1 MRERMDDDDERLLER
16 IQQGD
21 GESFG
26 VLYDRTWR
34 WLLSCVVTPRVGPT
48 AAEDVLAE
56 TYRTALERIGSF
68 EWRGTDLLHWLA
80 AIARRKCLERLRT
93 DERSAGNLAPEG
105 ELESLP
111 DPAPTAEA
119 EMIRIETL
127 RHLTGRVGVVL
138 GALHPRYAGVLRM
151 RLLEG
156 IPRAECAASLG
167 VSPATFDVVLHRATK
182 AFAKA
187 WGEW

>member
-21 GESFG
+21 AESFG

-34 WLLSCVVTPRVGPT
+34 WLLSCVVTPRVGSA

-68 EWRGTDLLHWLA
+68 EWQGTDLLHWLA
-80 AIARRKCLERLRT
+80 AIARRKCLERLRK
-93 DERSAGNLAPEG
+93 DGRSAAGTTSLD
-105 ELESLP
+105 ELDSLP
-111 DPAPTAEA
+111 DPAPSAEA
-119 EMIRIETL
+119 EMIRVETL
-127 RHLTGRVGVVL
+127 RQLSGRVGVVL
-138 GALHPRYAGVLRM
+138 GALNPRYAGVLRM

-156 IPRAECAASLG
+156 AARADCAASLG
-167 VSPATFDVVLHRATK
+167 VTPATFDVVLHRATK
-182 AFAKA
+182 AFRKA
-187 WGEW
+187 WDGL

>member
-1 MRERMDDDDERLLER
+1 MEDDDERLLER

-34 WLLSCVVTPRVGPT
+34 WLLSCVVTPRVGAA

-56 TYRTALERIGSF
+56 TYRTAIDRVGTF
-68 EWRGTDLLHWLA
+68 EWKGVDLLHWLA
-80 AIARRKCLERLRT
+80 AIARRKCLERLRA
-93 DERSAGNLAPEG
+93 DGRGERRTAGPEL
-105 ELESLP
+105 LEALP
-111 DPAPTAEA
+111 DPAPSAEA
-119 EMIRIETL
+119 EMIRTETL
-127 RHLTGRVGVVL
+127 GCLSDRVGVVL
-138 GALHPRYAGVLRM
+138 GALHPRYAEVLRT

-156 IPRAECAASLG
+156 VPRADCAARLG
-167 VSPATFDVVLHRATK
+167 VSASTFDVVLHRATK

-187 WGEW
+187 WGER